1 MGRWP
6 AEGDGREAPALC
18 RPSAQ
23 EGQGQEAHHGGIC
36 SMSLIFYR
44 DCDNC
49 GASEER
55 VFVDSWTGKELCIMC
70 LAPVI
75 NGITMSPSS
84 DRGKLVAQLQE
95 EGGGGGGRGELTD
108 F

>member
-1 MGRWP
+1 
-6 AEGDGREAPALC
+6 
-18 RPSAQ
+18 
-23 EGQGQEAHHGGIC
+23 
-36 SMSLIFYR
+36 MSLVLFR

-75 NGITMSPSS
+75 NGITMSPAS
-84 DRGKLVAQLQE
+84 
-95 EGGGGGGRGELTD
+95 EGDNLAVVLKEDGRGE
-108 F
+108 